1 MPPAPCN
8 SSPATLSYVAMQHH
22 ELLSPAEAAIAHA
35 GAGAT
40 GGHDAAS
47 VTDGALGTAVTVTP
61 GFSRVEL
68 VTSGAMA
75 SPGSEFVRGGVVFSV
90 ADHAAM
96 LALDQPGA
104 VLQAAEVQFTRP
116 VKVDELIVAE
126 AHARIRHGKKRHV
139 TVTVSHGAEKVLQ
152 GEFTACLP
160 A

>member
-1 MPPAPCN
+1 
-8 SSPATLSYVAMQHH
+8 MQHN

-35 GAGAT
+35 GTGAT

-47 VTDGALGTAVTVTP
+47 LTDAAPGTVVTVAP

-68 VTSGAMA
+68 LTNSAMA
-75 SPGSEFVRGGVVFSV
+75 SPGSEFVRGGIVFAV
-90 ADHAAM
+90 ADRAAM
-96 LALDQPGA
+96 LALDQAGA

-139 TVTVSHGAEKVLQ
+139 TVSVSHGEEKVLQ

>member
-1 MPPAPCN
+1 
-8 SSPATLSYVAMQHH
+8 MQHSQP
-22 ELLSPAEAAIAHA
+22 LLPAETAVSDVSA
-35 GAGAT
+35 GTTAGRA
-40 GGHDAAS
+40 GS
-47 VTDGALGTAVTVTP
+47 ITDPALGTAITVAP

-68 VTSGAMA
+68 LTSGNMA
-75 SPGSEFVRGGVVFSV
+75 SPGSEFVRGGVVFAV
-90 ADHAAM
+90 ADQAAM

-139 TVTVSHGAEKVLQ
+139 TVTVSQGTEKVLQ
-152 GEFTACLP
+152 GEFTACLS

>member
-1 MPPAPCN
+1 
-8 SSPATLSYVAMQHH
+8 MQHSDIWPPV
-22 ELLSPAEAAIAHA
+22 EFAEADTGVGTA
-35 GAGAT
+35 GAP
-40 GGHDAAS
+40 AAS
-47 VTDGALGTAVTVTP
+47 TGKALGAAVAATP
-61 GFSRVEL
+61 GYSRVEL
-68 VTSGAMA
+68 VTSSAMA
-75 SPGSEFVRGGVVFSV
+75 SPGSEFVRGGVVFAV

-139 TVTVSHGAEKVLQ
+139 TVTVSHGTEKVLQ

>member
-1 MPPAPCN
+1 
-8 SSPATLSYVAMQHH
+8 MQHNA
-22 ELLSPAEAAIAHA
+22 LLSPAEAAVAHA
-35 GAGAT
+35 GTGAT
-40 GGHDAAS
+40 GKHADS
-47 VTDGALGTAVTVTP
+47 VTNAAPGTAVTVTP

-68 VTSGAMA
+68 VTSGNMT
-75 SPGSEFVRGGVVFSV
+75 SPGSEFVRGGVVFGV
-90 ADHAAM
+90 ADYAAM

-104 VLQAAEVQFTRP
+104 MLQAAEVQFIRP
-116 VKVDELIVAE
+116 VKVDELIIAE